1 MRKQLLRT
9 SRTKDFFMVYGDK
22 QCFYVVSIGKIK
34 VNKNGDITS
43 KNVLYS
49 SKHLTDCINY
59 FENGGTK

>member
-9 SRTKDFFMVYGDK
+9 SRTKDLFVVYDDK
-22 QCFYVVSIGKIK
+22 QCFYIVSIGKIK
-34 VNKNGDITS
+34 INKNGDITS

-59 FENGGTK
+59 IENGGTK